1 MTGEQVMA
9 DKRHKPNDG
18 FIQFLLDEL
27 RFTQIMQLSRQTG
40 KSPQLLTKYAD
51 NGVDDLGK
59 RIELVDLCGIPRG
72 RLKAYIDQE
81 LDSRPRTA

>member
-1 MTGEQVMA
+1 MPG
-9 DKRHKPNDG
+9 KREKPNHS

-27 RFTQIMQLSRQTG
+27 GFTQIMQLARKTG

-51 NGVDDLGK
+51 HGVDDLGK

-72 RLKAYIDQE
+72 RLKAYIETE
-81 LDSRPRTA
+81 LDSRPCTA